1 MISFRFVVPLL
12 SLLSFSSFLS
22 FFPSSHLDIAPEV
35 IILQKATWVAIFPGD
50 SSTKKIWRRFLVG
63 QFFVNAT
70 TGSSQGGACSTKAT
84 VSTQGHILFAAL
96 AHLISGASNETKAGS
111 TIYTHLA
118 FAALVLCRW
127 CENCQP
133 LGAVCWPPG
142 ADLWSRRCAHPLAAD
157 RGGDEDVGANTCC
170 RRGKQ
175 ANVGVGVQQRPETH
189 RGRGGHRPVLG
200 HEVNGYVPQAGGRRP
215 HQQTN
220 RHSNNQKYGKVN
232 S

>member
-1 MISFRFVVPLL
+1 MCLISFRFVVPLL

-35 IILQKATWVAIFPGD
+35 IILQKATWVSIFPGD
-50 SSTKKIWRRFLVG
+50 TSTKKIWRRFLVG

-84 VSTQGHILFAAL
+84 VSTQGRILFAAL

-133 LGAVCWPPG
+133 LGPCAGHQEPTFG
-142 ADLWSRRCAHPLAAD
+142 ADDAHTPLQQTGVVTRMSVQIHVAEEASKPMLVSACSSVLKHI
-157 RGGDEDVGANTCC
+157 EDV
-170 RRGKQ
+170 
-175 ANVGVGVQQRPETH
+175 
-189 RGRGGHRPVLG
+189 
-200 HEVNGYVPQAGGRRP
+200 AGTD
-215 HQQTN
+215 QYLAT
-220 RHSNNQKYGKVN
+220 K
-232 S
+232 